1 MGYMV
6 GMAKEF
12 LYNKKNV
19 IGLVVILNFLIGF
32 ILWNVGL
39 TTIQAI
45 VVIFLLFLSNMLV
58 YTLGISQGII
68 TMEILQTFY
77 KTVKEKR
84 KDKKKD

>member
-1 MGYMV
+1 MRQIV
-6 GMAKEF
+6 GIAEEF
-12 LYNKKNV
+12 LSNKKNV
-19 IGLVVILNFLIGF
+19 TGLVIVLNFLLGF
-32 ILWNVGL
+32 ILRNVGL

-77 KTVKEKR
+77 KQVKKKR
-84 KDKKKD
+84 KYKKKD

>member
-1 MGYMV
+1 MV

-45 VVIFLLFLSNMLV
+45 VVIFLLFLRNMLV